1 MIKSLEQIRTELRVD
16 HLVSMNQ
23 QKIVNSNQSIGTF
36 ALCGCTCF
44 CGISESESEILLSHY
59 DPCSVNTQI
68 LSFKNWSQ
76 NKLFELH
83 IFTSGEW
90 VKDGSKWVM
99 QPRRN
104 FDIDNAVV
112 KCYSE
117 FVDVQENL
125 FSRSVVWDGQ
135 KIVSGLT
142 TF

>member
-1 MIKSLEQIRTELRVD
+1 MIKSLEQTRKELSVD
-16 HLVSMNQ
+16 YLVSMNQ

-44 CGISESESEILLSHY
+44 CAISESEILLSHY

-68 LSFKNWSQ
+68 SSFKNWSQ
-76 NKLFELH
+76 NKSFELH
-83 IFTSGEW
+83 IFTPGEW

-117 FVDVQENL
+117 SVSSDENL
-125 FSRSVVWDGQ
+125 FSRSVAWNGQ

>member
-1 MIKSLEQIRTELRVD
+1 MKDSNKQIKN
-16 HLVSMNQ
+16 LVSMNE
-23 QKIVNSNQSIGTF
+23 QKIVSRDQSIGTF
-36 ALCGCTCF
+36 ALCGCTYF
-44 CGISESESEILLSHY
+44 CAISESEILLSHY
-59 DPCSVNTQI
+59 DPCSVNIQI
-68 LSFKNWSQ
+68 SSFKNWSQ
-76 NKLFELH
+76 NKSFELH

-104 FDIDNAVV
+104 FDINNAVV

-117 FVDVQENL
+117 STSFDENL
-125 FSRSVVWDGQ
+125 FSRSVAWNGQ